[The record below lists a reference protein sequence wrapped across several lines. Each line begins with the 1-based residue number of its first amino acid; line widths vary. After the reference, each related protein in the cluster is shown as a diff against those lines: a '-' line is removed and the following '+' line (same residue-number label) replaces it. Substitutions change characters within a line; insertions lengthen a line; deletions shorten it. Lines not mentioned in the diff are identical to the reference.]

1 MRRGVMRKRRSL
13 TLLELMIAIGLGLA
27 ILSTSLFFY
36 RFAVLQNEEIYRKE
50 KEAFRQRVMQYKLNE
65 LFQRVDAK
73 SLFFTKPESPFT
85 KGPSLVLKVINPPF
99 DIPTFSGP
107 ALQTLLVDSERR
119 LMLATWQFNDSL
131 NDETMPDMHLEILLE
146 NVDRIDFQFL
156 VKETDISNA
165 ELRAGSWAKEWKPE
179 WGQVPA
185 AVKIQFVNLE
195 FAFPIAVQ
203 KEEG

>member
-1 MRRGVMRKRRSL
+1 MRKRRFL
-13 TLLELMIAIGLGLA
+13 TLLELMIALGLGLCV
-27 ILSTSLFFY
+27 LSSALFFY
-36 RFAVLQNEEIYRKE
+36 RFAVIQNEEIFRKE
-50 KEAFRQRVMQYKLNE
+50 KEAFRLRVMQYKLNE

-85 KGPSLVLKVINPPF
+85 KGQSLVLKVINPPF

-119 LMLATWQFNDSL
+119 LILATWQFNDSL
-131 NDETMPDMHLEILLE
+131 TDETMPEMHLEVLLE

-156 VKETDISNA
+156 VKETDLSNA
-165 ELRAGSWAKEWKPE
+165 ELRGGAFTKEWKPD

-185 AVKIQFVNLE
+185 AVKIQLDKQE
-195 FAFPIAVQ
+195 FAFPIALQ